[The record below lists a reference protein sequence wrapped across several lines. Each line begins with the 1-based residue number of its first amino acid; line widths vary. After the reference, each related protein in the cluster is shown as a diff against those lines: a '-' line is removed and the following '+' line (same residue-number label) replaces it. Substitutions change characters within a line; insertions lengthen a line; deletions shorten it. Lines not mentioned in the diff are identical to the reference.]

1 MEPPYLNTTVVTGK
15 TVNPVLAEHQTMSVS
30 RVSSGAT
37 RRFAAVL
44 VLLLGAVLFSAAAA
58 GPVAAQEQVE
68 ITVQPA
74 NGETPVGEETEFQL
88 VVAGAAGGIDGYDLN
103 VTLSDPAVAEMVNVT
118 LTGNPRFPISTLGE
132 DGASLLLQVAMGENA
147 HDPADEVVLATVTVV
162 GTAAGSATLSVPADA
177 SVSGPGDEGRIDYE
191 VTTRTNATFEVVEP
205 TPDDGDEQG
214 NNGDD
219 QTGDNGGDVGGG
231 DGSSDDESGGGGDD
245 GFGPGFGAVSALVA
259 LLAVLVGTGAR
270 AVRAGND

>member
-1 MEPPYLNTTVVTGK
+1 
-15 TVNPVLAEHQTMSVS
+15 MSVS

-103 VTLSDPAVAEMVNVT
+103 VTLSDPAVAKMANVT

-132 DGASLLLQVAMGENA
+132 DGASLSLQVAMGENA

-177 SVSGPGDEGRIDYE
+177 SVSGPGDEGPIDYE

-205 TPDDGDEQG
+205 TPDDGDDQTGGGGDGPGGDGDEQG

-219 QTGDNGGDVGGG
+219 QTGDNGGDVGRG
-231 DGSSDDESGGGGDD
+231 DGSSDDESGGDD

-259 LLAVLVGTGAR
+259 LLAVVGTGAR